1 MAMFKKSFIIN
12 NSLSE
17 IGNILVCEFAGKSRG
32 QRHFLSMHRVLKNIK
47 LWSVNYVLFK
57 MQIYANIFL
66 MFLQSLSLICYRKW
80 SKLLAEAMGDDSIL
94 LGNSVFIS

>member
-1 MAMFKKSFIIN
+1 MAMFKKGFISN

-17 IGNILVCEFAGKSRG
+17 IGNILVCEFARKSRV
-32 QRHFLSMHRVLKNIK
+32 LSMHRVLKNIK

-66 MFLQSLSLICYRKW
+66 IFLQSLSLICYRKW